1 MVKLNVNQ
9 LRYLSKE
16 EFRCLVA
23 LEMGMKNHEIVPSE
37 LIASIA
43 NLRHGGCYKILRQLV
58 QHKLVA
64 YDHQKGI
71 RGYHL
76 TYSGYDYL
84 ALKSL
89 SGQDVVYSVGNQIG
103 VGKESD
109 IYIVADAE
117 ETQLVLKLHRLGRI
131 CFRKVKEKRDYLRNR
146 RSASWLYLSRL
157 AAEREFS
164 FLKALYDRGFPVPE
178 PIAFNRHAIVMALVD
193 GHPMCQVRDV
203 INPAKV
209 YTECMDLI
217 VQLAKMGLI
226 HGDFNE
232 FNLIVDAKDHITVI
246 DLPQMVSTSHENA
259 EYYFNRDVVCIQT
272 WFRKRY
278 NFASTDRP
286 YLKDIVC
293 ESAVD
298 VEMKASGFTKEL
310 KEEFE
315 RLVMNIDPN
324 QEQETFT
331 DSEGESDEE
340 GEWSS
345 EEEEEEV
352 VEAVPEVSQLKIST
366 DEEVDESSSEDEL
379 GSDDELNNK
388 EHQAFRDQKKQALKA
403 KSHVYK
409 ASKNTAVDKDTIKK
423 KVKQIEAKKKLKRN
437 VVRKG
442 EKAQINREKRDARS
456 EIKGADNWF

>member
-1 MVKLNVNQ
+1 MSSRWPKKSQKCELLDVNLPIYFLNPVICNLRLISAMVKLNVNQ

-109 IYIVADAE
+109 IYIVADVE

-164 FLKALYDRGFPVPE
+164 FLKAVYDRGFPVPE
-178 PIAFNRHAIVMALVD
+178 PLAINRHAIVMALVD

-203 INPAKV
+203 MNPAKV
-209 YTECMDLI
+209 S
-217 VQLAKMGLI
+217 
-226 HGDFNE
+226 N
-232 FNLIVDAKDHITVI
+232 
-246 DLPQMVSTSHENA
+246 
-259 EYYFNRDVVCIQT
+259 
-272 WFRKRY
+272 
-278 NFASTDRP
+278 
-286 YLKDIVC
+286 
-293 ESAVD
+293 
-298 VEMKASGFTKEL
+298 
-310 KEEFE
+310 
-315 RLVMNIDPN
+315 
-324 QEQETFT
+324 
-331 DSEGESDEE
+331 
-340 GEWSS
+340 
-345 EEEEEEV
+345 
-352 VEAVPEVSQLKIST
+352 
-366 DEEVDESSSEDEL
+366 
-379 GSDDELNNK
+379 
-388 EHQAFRDQKKQALKA
+388 
-403 KSHVYK
+403 
-409 ASKNTAVDKDTIKK
+409 
-423 KVKQIEAKKKLKRN
+423 
-437 VVRKG
+437 
-442 EKAQINREKRDARS
+442 
-456 EIKGADNWF
+456 